1 MLMLADVDGNCVDI
15 DGQCMSYL
23 YSFGAFYFFCSN
35 IQGLYAEGGLQR
47 FVIDEAQLDSTSSE
61 IQVAHRSHY
70 DLGFRHCLSIW
81 GNEFRE
87 P

>member
-1 MLMLADVDGNCVDI
+1 MLMATVLTLMANVCRISILSVH
-15 DGQCMSYL
+15 ST
-23 YSFGAFYFFCSN
+23 SFVPN

-61 IQVAHRSHY
+61 IQVEHRSHY